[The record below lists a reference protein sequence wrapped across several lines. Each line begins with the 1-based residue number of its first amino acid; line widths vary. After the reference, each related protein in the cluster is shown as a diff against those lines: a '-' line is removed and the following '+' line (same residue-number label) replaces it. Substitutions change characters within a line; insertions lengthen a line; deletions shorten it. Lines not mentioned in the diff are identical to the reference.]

1 MRRLLVFGQRHGV
14 GFILMLVGFLL
25 VGGPLSALAGVLPF
39 LEGLVEAG
47 VFLFLDHGW
56 RRRAGQ
62 CERGHDGVT
71 RSFMTS

>member
-39 LEGLVEAG
+39 LKAWSRPGSSCSLMLVGTDA
-47 VFLFLDHGW
+47 LDNVRENTMG
-56 RRRAGQ
+56 
-62 CERGHDGVT
+62 
-71 RSFMTS
+71 